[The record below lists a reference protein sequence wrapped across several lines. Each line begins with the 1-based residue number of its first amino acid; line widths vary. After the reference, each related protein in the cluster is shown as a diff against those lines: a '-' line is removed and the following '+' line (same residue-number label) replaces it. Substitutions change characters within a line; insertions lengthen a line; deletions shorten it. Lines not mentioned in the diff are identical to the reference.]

1 MSDERIGKELRALP
15 REKAPEGF
23 TRRVLDNLPRGERRR
38 VPTWGY
44 RLAAATALVLLLVVP
59 ISLKHW
65 SVSVNTGDEAMLA
78 EIEAVRTE
86 KERIEQELRQLREQA
101 AEESPVVYLGGNEDV
116 GLVLDVGALLNR
128 STESTGGEAV
138 Y

>member
-15 REKAPEGF
+15 RERAPEDF
-23 TRRVLDNLPRGERRR
+23 TRRVLHHLPRTKRRR
-38 VPTWGY
+38 VPAWGY
-44 RLAAATALVLLLVVP
+44 RLATATAVILLLVVP
-59 ISLKHW
+59 MSLKHW
-65 SVSVNTGDEAMLA
+65 SVSVNTGSEAMLA

-128 STESTGGEAV
+128 STESAGEAAA